1 MQRAMRETMGAWV
14 VLACLIAQAS
24 AGQIGVGDFHDSMVF
39 NFTALTSGMHLG
51 TGYPNP
57 YSALGIQF
65 TGYVTSYD
73 YQGIQGNH
81 LASGFANTPPEPD
94 VVRLSLSGHP
104 ALRVGAYVWAA
115 GSDDTWFT
123 AYDDNGLVIASYPI
137 PGYTC
142 AFVGVESTAHRPI
155 WSVEWRAP
163 SSSGFDT
170 FPRVDGVRIDAV
182 PEPATLG
189 LLAMGGAGLVFRR
202 RAKARCSS

>member
-24 AGQIGVGDFHDSMVF
+24 AGQIGVGDFHDPMVF
-39 NFTALTSGMHLG
+39 NFTELSSGTHLG
-51 TGYPNP
+51 AGYPNP
-57 YSALGIQF
+57 YSSLGVQF

-94 VVRLSLSGHP
+94 AVRLRLLDEP
-104 ALRVGAYVWAA
+104 ALRVGAYIWAA
-115 GSDDTWFT
+115 GDGDSWVT
-123 AYDDNGLVIASYPI
+123 AYDGSGLVIASYPV

-142 AFVGVESTAHRPI
+142 AFVGVESTAGRPI
-155 WSVEWRAP
+155 WAVEWHAP

-189 LLAMGGAGLVFRR
+189 LLAMGGAGLLFRR
-202 RAKARCSS
+202 RTKTKCNP